1 MSDLEI
7 VYMMLLE
14 DNIAEV
20 AAWAN
25 KQGACVILDD
35 DVDNSEEIIYTAIA
49 ATTCSEF
56 VDDCSKLFNNT
67 TVLLFLLC
75 SIIDNCR
82 QSIFHD
88 DRV

>member
-1 MSDLEI
+1 MIDNCMGSFKVNDLEI

-35 DVDNSEEIIYTAIA
+35 DVDNSEEIIYTAFA

-56 VDDCSKLFNNT
+56 VDD
-67 TVLLFLLC
+67 
-75 SIIDNCR
+75 
-82 QSIFHD
+82 
-88 DRV
+88 

>member
-1 MSDLEI
+1 MIDNCMGSFKVNDLEI

-35 DVDNSEEIIYTAIA
+35 DVDNSEENIYTAIA

-56 VDDCSKLFNNT
+56 VDD
-67 TVLLFLLC
+67 
-75 SIIDNCR
+75 
-82 QSIFHD
+82 
-88 DRV
+88 

>member
-1 MSDLEI
+1 MIDNYVRSLKVNDLEI

-35 DVDNSEEIIYTAIA
+35 DVDHREEIIYTSIA

-56 VDDCSKLFNNT
+56 VDD
-67 TVLLFLLC
+67 
-75 SIIDNCR
+75 
-82 QSIFHD
+82 
-88 DRV
+88 

>member
-1 MSDLEI
+1 MNDLEI

-35 DVDNSEEIIYTAIA
+35 DVDHSEEIIYTSID

-56 VDDCSKLFNNT
+56 VDE
-67 TVLLFLLC
+67 
-75 SIIDNCR
+75 
-82 QSIFHD
+82 
-88 DRV
+88 

>member
-1 MSDLEI
+1 MIYNCVRILKVSDLEI

-35 DVDNSEEIIYTAIA
+35 DVDNVDNSEEIIYTAIA

-56 VDDCSKLFNNT
+56 VDD
-67 TVLLFLLC
+67 
-75 SIIDNCR
+75 
-82 QSIFHD
+82 
-88 DRV
+88 

>member
-1 MSDLEI
+1 MIDNYVRSLKVNDLEI

-35 DVDNSEEIIYTAIA
+35 DVDHSEEIIYTSIA
-49 ATTCSEF
+49 AITCSEF
-56 VDDCSKLFNNT
+56 VND
-67 TVLLFLLC
+67 
-75 SIIDNCR
+75 
-82 QSIFHD
+82 
-88 DRV
+88 

>member
-1 MSDLEI
+1 MIDNCMGSFKVNDLEI

-35 DVDNSEEIIYTAIA
+35 DVDNSEEIIYTSIA

-56 VDDCSKLFNNT
+56 VDD
-67 TVLLFLLC
+67 
-75 SIIDNCR
+75 
-82 QSIFHD
+82 
-88 DRV
+88 

>member
-1 MSDLEI
+1 MIDNYVRSLKVNDLEI

-35 DVDNSEEIIYTAIA
+35 DVDHSEEIIYTSIA

-56 VDDCSKLFNNT
+56 VDD
-67 TVLLFLLC
+67 
-75 SIIDNCR
+75 
-82 QSIFHD
+82 
-88 DRV
+88 

>member
-1 MSDLEI
+1 MIYNCVRILKVSDLEI

-35 DVDNSEEIIYTAIA
+35 DVD
-49 ATTCSEF
+49 
-56 VDDCSKLFNNT
+56 
-67 TVLLFLLC
+67 
-75 SIIDNCR
+75 
-82 QSIFHD
+82 
-88 DRV
+88 

>member
-1 MSDLEI
+1 MIDNYVRSLKVNDFEI

-35 DVDNSEEIIYTAIA
+35 DVDHSEEIIYTSIA

-56 VDDCSKLFNNT
+56 VDD
-67 TVLLFLLC
+67 
-75 SIIDNCR
+75 
-82 QSIFHD
+82 
-88 DRV
+88 

>member
-1 MSDLEI
+1 MIDNCMGSFKVNDLEI

-35 DVDNSEEIIYTAIA
+35 DVDNSEEIIYTSIA

-56 VDDCSKLFNNT
+56 VDE
-67 TVLLFLLC
+67 
-75 SIIDNCR
+75 
-82 QSIFHD
+82 
-88 DRV
+88 

>member
-35 DVDNSEEIIYTAIA
+35 DVDNVDNSEEIIYTAIA

-56 VDDCSKLFNNT
+56 VDD
-67 TVLLFLLC
+67 
-75 SIIDNCR
+75 
-82 QSIFHD
+82 
-88 DRV
+88 